1 VKWSEDTLARITA
14 RLTSLGLT
22 TCPICDG
29 GTLAAWRKPVI
40 LPVGGSA
47 WSDHAD
53 VSRGSDIRY
62 MVAMVCDLCGHTG
75 LFDSEKLDLGD
86 HDALEPD

>member
-1 VKWSEDTLARITA
+1 MKWRENTLARITA

-22 TCPICDG
+22 TCSVCDG

-40 LPVGGSA
+40 LPVGGA
-47 WSDHAD
+47 VWSDHAD

-62 MVAMVCDLCGHTG
+62 MVAMACDLCGHTV
-75 LFDSEKLDLGD
+75 LFDGEKLDLGP
-86 HDALEPD
+86 HDALELD